1 MRFRAD
7 ISPQKMLMRRSL
19 VLAWITPTTNW
30 CLHEWAISLPTRA
43 LMHLLL
49 VLVDNLKAL
58 NSTWLIIMHLPNMVL
73 MR

>member
-19 VLAWITPTTNW
+19 VLAWNTPTTNG
-30 CLHEWAISLPTRA
+30 CLHVWAISLPTRA
-43 LMHLLL
+43 LMRLLL
-49 VLVDNLKAL
+49 VLVGNLKAL